1 MIYIKLDSDMN
12 LAITVNAPIY
22 RGDNL
27 ANKITYLIPETV
39 GELNV
44 EAASVFLTY
53 IRADGVAD
61 IISLER

>member
-1 MIYIKLDSDMN
+1 MIYIKLDSEMD

-27 ANKITYLIPETV
+27 ANKITYLIPESV

-44 EAASVFLTY
+44 EAS
-53 IRADGVAD
+53 
-61 IISLER
+61 